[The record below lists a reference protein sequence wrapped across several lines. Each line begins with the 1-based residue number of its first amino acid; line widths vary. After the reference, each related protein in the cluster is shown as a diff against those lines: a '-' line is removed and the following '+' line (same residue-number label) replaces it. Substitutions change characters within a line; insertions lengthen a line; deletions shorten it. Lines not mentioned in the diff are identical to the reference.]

1 MISTRQ
7 AMAMLGVSR
16 KLFDK
21 IRCELRPVQYMP
33 NGKIF
38 YRRSDIESYIERK
51 RKPQFVRGRFMN
63 PEIASWF

>member
-21 IRCELRPVQYMP
+21 IKCDLHQYQYMQG
-33 NGKIF
+33 GKLF
-38 YRRSDIESYIERK
+38 YKRSDIEAYIERK
-51 RKPQFVRGRFMN
+51 RKPVYVHGLVN
-63 PEIASWF
+63 KEIANWF